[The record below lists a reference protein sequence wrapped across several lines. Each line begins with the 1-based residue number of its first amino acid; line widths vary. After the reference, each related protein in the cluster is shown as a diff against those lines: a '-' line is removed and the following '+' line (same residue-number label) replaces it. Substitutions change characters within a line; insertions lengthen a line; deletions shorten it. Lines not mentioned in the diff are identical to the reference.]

1 MKKVFNPFFFFPVIA
16 VFSISL
22 FAFEDVSS
30 AFWIFS
36 PGDKSVVNPKY
47 AVKDTPEEQFDWAMR
62 FFNNQDFK
70 RAAEEFVR
78 LTEAYKDSDVAPE
91 AQYYAGR
98 SFEELGKYYFAFQNY
113 QKTVEKYPFTN
124 RLKEIVER
132 EFNIAKIFQ
141 YKEAPRLM
149 ELELN
154 DALMKAV
161 EIYRKVVENRTFGE
175 FADKALYNMAECY
188 RRMLKYSEAMDAY
201 NQLITDYPRS
211 PLIDE
216 SKYQLAY
223 TTYEASLDPDY
234 DQLSTDK
241 ALEKFR
247 TIAQTTPIPNIAQE
261 ADKAIGVLKER
272 KADSLLKVAE
282 FYEKQKKYKS
292 AVVYYKE
299 VSGTYPETSA
309 AMVADQK
316 VTELQQRTQN

>member
-1 MKKVFNPFFFFPVIA
+1 
-16 VFSISL
+16 
-22 FAFEDVSS
+22 
-30 AFWIFS
+30 
-36 PGDKSVVNPKY
+36 
-47 AVKDTPEEQFDWAMR
+47 MR

-78 LTEAYKDSDVAPE
+78 LTDAYKDSDVAPE

-161 EIYRKVVENRTFGE
+161 EIYKKVVENRTFGE

-216 SKYQLAY
+216 AKYQLAY

-234 DQLSTDK
+234 DQVSTDK

-316 VTELQQRTQN
+316 VVELQQRTQN